1 MMKSLMTTVPR
12 CIRVLH
18 KMLIKQDSWPRLC
31 IRADQR
37 VKQESLESYLKVDTT
52 VGSAFKELMQALRS
66 AFTKA
71 PRWYPEDMRYFL
83 NAICNGPDRLRGV
96 CGMGP
101 VVDLMLNLAWREV
114 WNSRYIMGCSAELNP
129 IGIYIPNG
137 RRPDRLAYVENELQE
152 PWADL
157 WEWREN

>member
-1 MMKSLMTTVPR
+1 
-12 CIRVLH
+12 
-18 KMLIKQDSWPRLC
+18 MLIKQDSWPRLC

-52 VGSAFKELMQALRS
+52 VGYAFKELMQALRS

-114 WNSRYIMGCSAELNP
+114 WNSRYIMGCSTDVNP
-129 IGIYIPNG
+129 IGVYIPGG
-137 RRPDRLAYVENELQE
+137 RRPDRLAYVEHELEQ
-152 PWADL
+152 PWVDI
-157 WEWREN
+157 WEWLEE